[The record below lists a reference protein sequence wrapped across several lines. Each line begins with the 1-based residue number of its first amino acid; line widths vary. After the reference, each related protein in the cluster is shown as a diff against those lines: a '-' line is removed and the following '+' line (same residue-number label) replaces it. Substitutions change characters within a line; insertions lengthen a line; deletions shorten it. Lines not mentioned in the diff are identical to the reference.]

1 MKKNVAILSIAILIT
16 LMRAFLDSTEVND
29 SQEYKQYI
37 QQASNGELAYG
48 YPFPYI
54 KMHASDLTPPF
65 PYTFLFE
72 YENAGEVLMGAFFL
86 NTIIYFALIWLLV
99 ILFKTI
105 NRFVSK

>member
-1 MKKNVAILSIAILIT
+1 MKKNFVILSIAILIT
-16 LMRAFLDSTEVND
+16 LMSAFLDSTEVNN
-29 SQEYKQYI
+29 SQEYKQYL
-37 QQASNGELAYG
+37 QQAVNGELVYG

-86 NTIIYFALIWLLV
+86 NTIIYFALLWLLV
-99 ILFKTI
+99 VLFKAI
-105 NRFVSK
+105 NRFLPK